1 MFAFAAALGIALDRI
16 KPVPLIAA
24 LGVVLLA
31 VSVHRSIV
39 WMSDQSLWSE
49 AAERAPNKVRP
60 KLQLARAL
68 PAAKALELLNR
79 ARLASPHEPAIAA
92 ETGRIL
98 LTEGQPDAALEEF
111 GRALALDPRNP
122 QYINNRG
129 VALQALGQTEAARAD
144 FVLAIQ
150 LDPKLTE
157 ARENLAKLPPRPLE
171 P

>member
-1 MFAFAAALGIALDRI
+1 L
-16 KPVPLIAA
+16 
-24 LGVVLLA
+24 
-31 VSVHRSIV
+31 
-39 WMSDQSLWSE
+39 
-49 AAERAPNKVRP
+49 N
-60 KLQLARAL
+60 LARL
-68 PAAKALELLNR
+68 S
-79 ARLASPHEPAIAA
+79 SPHEPAIAA